1 MKRLL
6 LLSLI
11 FVTASAGAQTLSDAA
26 ALKKSYQF
34 DKAVAAYERILQR
47 DTAEN
52 ATALVGLVESE
63 NGRALLGYSA
73 HPEVLAQK
81 RVPRKDFFLW
91 YSHLADKS
99 WSAEGIYCPEGAE
112 VLYTAKSGAVCR
124 SELVDEKTWGVPEDI
139 LEDVL
144 GQGSVLYP
152 MLSRDGRTLFFAAD
166 SLFGMGGYD
175 LYCAHW
181 NEKSRRWGEVSNLGF
196 PYSSTGNDYLYC
208 DTPDGKYTVFASD
221 RDCGRDSVVIYILR
235 QENPV
240 RSAISQSE
248 AAAAAK
254 LKVTAADNSY
264 FASKHS
270 FGTLSGFEF
279 EEAEEEFDYSFSVGT
294 NGAFAENNSLPEGLV
309 YQIQMFVVSSKPS
322 VRQLKGISPVFLH
335 KQPSGKYL
343 CAAGLFRTYDEAEKA
358 LSKVKKA
365 GFKSA
370 FVIAYEDGSPIAV
383 KKARQKESSVTV
395 ITEEIRI
402 VK

>member
-26 ALKKSYQF
+26 ALKKLYQF
-34 DKAVAAYERILQR
+34 DKASAAYGKILQS
-47 DTAEN
+47 DPA
-52 ATALVGLVESE
+52 AAGALVGLVESE
-63 NGRALLGYSA
+63 NGRALLEYSA
-73 HPEVLAQK
+73 RPEVLSQK

-91 YSHLADKS
+91 YSHFADRS
-99 WSAEGIYCPEGAE
+99 WTAEGVYFPEGAE
-112 VLYTAKSGAVCR
+112 VLLTARDGGIGW
-124 SELVDEKTWGVPEDI
+124 SELLDEKTWGAPEKV

-144 GQGSVLYP
+144 TQGNVLFP

-166 SLFGMGGYD
+166 SLFGMGGFD
-175 LYCAHW
+175 LYSARW
-181 NEKSRRWGEVSNLGF
+181 NERSKKWEDVSNLGF
-196 PYSSTGNDYLYC
+196 PYSSTGNDLLYC

-221 RDCGRDSVVIYILR
+221 RDCGKDSVVIYVLR

-240 RSAISQSE
+240 RSALSQSE

-254 LKVTAADNSY
+254 LKVTEPDNSY

-270 FGTLSGFEF
+270 FCTLSGFEF
-279 EEAEEEFDYSFSVGT
+279 EEAEEEFDYTLTVGQK
-294 NGAFAENNSLPEGLV
+294 GAFAENNVLPSGLV
-309 YQIQMFVVSSKPS
+309 YQIQMFVTASKPS
-322 VRQLKGISPVFLH
+322 VKQLKGVSPVYLH

-343 CAAGLFRTYDEAEKA
+343 CAAGLFRTYAEAEKA

-365 GFKSA
+365 GFKTA
-370 FVIAYEDGSPIAV
+370 FVIAYEDRSPIAV
-383 KKARQKESSVTV
+383 KKARENETSVTV
-395 ITEEIRI
+395 ITEEIHI

>member
-6 LLSLI
+6 LLTMI
-11 FVTASAGAQTLSDAA
+11 FIAAAAGAQTLNDAA

-34 DKAVAAYERILQR
+34 DKAVAAYGKILQR
-47 DTAEN
+47 NPEESA
-52 ATALVGLVESE
+52 ALVGLVESE

-81 RVPRKDFFLW
+81 RVLRKDFFLW
-91 YSHLADKS
+91 YSHFADKS
-99 WSAEGIYCPEGAE
+99 WTAEGLYCPEGAE
-112 VLYTAKSGAVCR
+112 VLYTAKKGSISR
-124 SELVDEKTWGVPEDI
+124 SELVDEKTWGAPEEI

-144 GQGSVLYP
+144 GAGTVLYP

-181 NEKSRRWGEVSNLGF
+181 NEKSKRWGEVSNLGF

-240 RSAISQSE
+240 RSAVSQSE
-248 AAAAAK
+248 ASAAAK
-254 LKVTAADNSY
+254 LKVTSADNSY

-294 NGAFAENNSLPEGLV
+294 KGAFAENNSLPSGLV
-309 YQIQMFVVSSKPS
+309 YQIQMFVAASKPT
-322 VRQLKGISPVFLH
+322 VKQLKGVSPAYLH

-370 FVIAYEDGSPIAV
+370 FIIAYEDNSPIAV

-395 ITEEIRI
+395 ITEEIHI